1 MVLETYKNVTGIKF
15 GLLSPHEIRKMS
27 VVEIRTADTYDEDGL
42 PIPTGLMDSRLG
54 TLEPRQRCATCGN
67 TATSCPGHFG
77 HIEFAVPII
86 HIGFVKYIQELL
98 TITCRECGRIL
109 IPTDKVEEFQNRMEQ
124 LKKAFGEVSKD
135 FFDSI
140 KKEAR
145 KRSECPHCGSTQYR
159 IELIKPTSFYEYQ
172 KDGGV
177 TRLDPS
183 IIRSRLERI
192 PDEDLKLLGYDPSLA
207 RPEWAILQV
216 LPVPPVYVRPSITLE
231 TGIRSEDDL
240 THKLV
245 DIIRINERLKEAI
258 ASGAPTVI
266 REELSDLLQYHVTTY
281 IDNETSGIPPSRH
294 RSGRALKTLSQR
306 LKGKEGRF
314 RLNLT
319 GKRVDF
325 SARTVISPDPCLSI
339 DEVGVPIDIAKK
351 LTISE
356 RVTPWNI
363 EEMKRLVANGPDN
376 YPGALYITRPDGR
389 KIRLDFVTDRS
400 RLVDELQPG
409 YIVERHIRD
418 GEIALFNRQ
427 PSLHRISI
435 MAHRVKILPYKT
447 FRLHLAVCIPYN
459 ADFDGDEM
467 NLHIPQ
473 SEEARSEAR
482 LLMQVQDQIISPR
495 YGAPIIGS
503 TRDFLTAA
511 YLLTRKD
518 TYVDREQLYT
528 LLAAIGYDGEIPSP
542 AKIEPEPLWSGK
554 QVFSLLLP
562 KDFNYF
568 GRAAVCK
575 HKHTSPDEDC
585 PLEGVVVVKNGQLIK
600 GVIDK
605 NSIGAER
612 AETLYHRIVRD
623 YGTAFA
629 AEFLNKLCRL
639 LNTFISIRGFSFS
652 LDELNLPDNVK
663 ESIRQVIE
671 ESEKTVRQLID
682 EYRKGTLRRI
692 PGKTME
698 ESLEILIMN
707 ELSKARDRCDEIASS
722 SLSLD
727 NQGIVMVRCGARGSE
742 LNVGHMTAC
751 LSQQSVRGRRISCG
765 YIERALPHFRWGDQ
779 SPKARGF
786 IESSFYKG
794 LSPIEFFFHSMAGRE
809 GLIDTA
815 VRTQQSGYMQ
825 RRLIHALEFLRVE
838 YDGTVR
844 TTNGEIVQFKY
855 GEDGVDPS
863 KSDHGKAVN
872 LQRLLERMDI
882 KEGKTPLRLSEI
894 NEILEK
900 YSNRLTHFY
909 ILSLRKLIR
918 DKHLSREDATRL
930 VEATVEEF
938 EKSQVDP
945 GEAVGVVAAQS
956 IGEPGTQMTLRVFHF
971 AGVRE
976 RDVTLGLPRL
986 LEIVDARK
994 NPSTPIMTIR
1004 LDEEHRVDRDKA
1016 FKVAQSLTYTTVSD
1030 LTAKGEYRI
1039 DLEEGV
1045 VRIKI
1050 DRSLMESRGVTVE
1063 DLKNLTITNA
1073 TLEFSGDELIIKP
1086 KSAMDISW
1094 LKRLVNRVMK
1104 LSVKGTPGINR
1115 IQVVTE
1121 GNEWVIQADGSNLS
1135 GVIQVPG
1142 INPARTLTNNIYEIY
1157 ETLGVEAA
1165 RNAIIREAKDVF
1177 EGIGG
1182 GLDLDIRHLMLVAD
1196 VMTNTGK
1203 IRQVGRHGVTGEK
1216 SSTLARA
1223 AFEITVSSIIDAA
1236 VRGVEDTL
1244 KGVTENIIAGQDMKV
1259 GTGIVDIYMTPNPPS
1274 RGE

>member
-1 MVLETYKNVTGIKF
+1 MILEAYKNVSGIKF

-54 TLEPRQRCATCGN
+54 TLEPRQKCATCGN
-67 TATSCPGHFG
+67 TAASCPGHFG
-77 HIEFAVPII
+77 HIELAVPII
-86 HIGFVKYIQELL
+86 HVGFVKYIQELL

-109 IPTDKVEEFQNRMEQ
+109 IPMEKIEEFQGKIEQ
-124 LKKAFGEVSKD
+124 LKKTMGEIPKD
-135 FFDSI
+135 FSDSI

-145 KRSECPHCGSTQYR
+145 KRSECPHCGATQYR
-159 IELIKPTSFYEYQ
+159 IELVKPTSFYEYPIE
-172 KDGGV
+172 GGAV
-177 TRLDPS
+177 RLDPGV
-183 IIRSRLERI
+183 IRSRLERI

-258 ASGAPTVI
+258 SSGAPTVI

-351 LTISE
+351 LTVSE

-363 EEMKRLVANGPDN
+363 EEMKKLVINGPDN
-376 YPGALYITRPDGR
+376 YPGALYVIRPDGR

-400 RLVDELQPG
+400 KLADELQVG
-409 YIVERHIRD
+409 YIIERHIRD
-418 GEIALFNRQ
+418 GDIALFNRQ

-435 MAHRVKILPYKT
+435 MAHRVKVLPYKT

-511 YLLTRKD
+511 YLLTQRD
-518 TYVDREQLYT
+518 TYVNREQLYT
-528 LLAAIGYDGEIPSP
+528 LLAAIDYDGEIPPP
-542 AKIEPEPLWSGK
+542 AKKEPEPLWSGK

-568 GRAAVCK
+568 GKAAVCK

-585 PLEGVVVVKNGQLIK
+585 PLEGVVVVRNGQLIK

-605 NSIGAER
+605 NSIGAEK

-629 AEFLNKLCRL
+629 ADFLNKLCRL
-639 LNTFISIRGFSFS
+639 LNTFITIRGFSFS
-652 LDELNLPDNVK
+652 LDELSLPDDAK
-663 ESIRQVIE
+663 EAIRQVIE
-671 ESEKTVRQLID
+671 EAEEAVHQLIS

-692 PGKTME
+692 PGKTLE

-727 NQGIVMVRCGARGSE
+727 NQGIIMVKCGARGSE
-742 LNVGHMTAC
+742 LNIGHMTAC
-751 LSQQSVRGRRISCG
+751 LSQQSVRGRRIPCG
-765 YIERALPHFRWGDQ
+765 LIERALPHFKWGDQ
-779 SPKARGF
+779 SPRARGF
-786 IESSFYKG
+786 IASSFYKG

-844 TTNGEIVQFKY
+844 TTDGEIIQFKY

-872 LQRLLERMDI
+872 LQRLLERMNI
-882 KEGKTPLRLSEI
+882 KEGVAPLKLSEI
-894 NEILEK
+894 NEILNR
-900 YSNRLTHFY
+900 YRSRLTHFY
-909 ILSLRKLIR
+909 ISSLRKLIR
-918 DKHLSREDATRL
+918 DKHLTREDAIRL

-1004 LDEEHRVDRDKA
+1004 LDEEHRADRDKA
-1016 FKVAQSLTYTTVSD
+1016 LKVAQSLTYTTIGD

-1045 VRIKI
+1045 IRIKI
-1050 DRSLMESRGVTVE
+1050 DRSIMENRGVTVE
-1063 DLKNLTITNA
+1063 DLENLTVANA

-1086 KSAMDISW
+1086 KSTTDILW
-1094 LKRLVNRVMK
+1094 LKRLISRVMK
-1104 LSVKGTPGINR
+1104 LGVKGIPGINR
-1115 IQVVTE
+1115 VQVVME
-1121 GNEWVIQADGSNLS
+1121 GDEWVIQADGSNLS
-1135 GVIQVPG
+1135 RVIQVPG
-1142 INPARTLTNNIYEIY
+1142 VDPARTLTNNIYEIY
-1157 ETLGVEAA
+1157 ETLGIEAA

-1196 VMTNTGK
+1196 VMTATGR

-1216 SSTLARA
+1216 SSALARA

-1236 VRGVEDTL
+1236 VRGAEDTL
-1244 KGVTENIIAGQDMKV
+1244 KGVTENIIAGQNMKV
-1259 GTGIVDIYMTPNPPS
+1259 GTGIVDIYMTPNPPPG
-1274 RGE
+1274 GE

>member
-1 MVLETYKNVTGIKF
+1 MVLETYRSVAGIRF

-67 TATSCPGHFG
+67 TAASCPGHFG
-77 HIEFAVPII
+77 HIELAVPII
-86 HIGFVKYIQELL
+86 HVGFVKYIHELL

-109 IPTDKVEEFQNRMEQ
+109 IPTDKIEELRSKMEQ
-124 LKKAFGEVSKD
+124 LKKTFGEVPRD
-135 FFDSI
+135 FFDNV

-145 KRSECPHCGSTQYR
+145 KRSECPHCGSIQYHV
-159 IELIKPTSFYEYQ
+159 ELVKPTSFYEHQ

-207 RPEWAILQV
+207 RPEWAVLQV

-258 ASGAPTVI
+258 STGAPTVI

-325 SARTVISPDPCLSI
+325 SARTVISPDPYLSI
-339 DEVGVPIDIAKK
+339 DEVGVPVDIAKK
-351 LTISE
+351 LTVSE

-363 EEMKRLVANGPDN
+363 EEMKKLVINGPDN
-376 YPGALYITRPDGR
+376 YPGALYVIRPDGR
-389 KIRLDFVTDRS
+389 RIRLDFVGDRS
-400 RLVDELQPG
+400 KLADELQPG
-409 YIVERHIRD
+409 YVVERHIRD
-418 GEIALFNRQ
+418 GDIALFNRQ

-435 MAHRVKILPYKT
+435 MAHRVKVLPYKT

-518 TYVDREQLYT
+518 TYVNKEQLFT
-528 LLAAIGYDGEIPSP
+528 LLAAIDYHGDIPP
-542 AKIEPEPLWSGK
+542 PVKTDPEPLWSGK

-585 PLEGVVVVKNGQLIK
+585 PLEGVVVVRNGQLIK

-605 NSIGAER
+605 NSIGVER
-612 AETLYHRIVRD
+612 ADTLYHRIVRD

-629 AEFLNKLCRL
+629 ADFINKLCRL
-639 LNTFISIRGFSFS
+639 LNTFITIRGFSFS
-652 LDELNLPDNVK
+652 LDELNLPEDVR
-663 ESIRQVIE
+663 ESIRQVIGDA
-671 ESEKTVRQLID
+671 EKMVQQLID
-682 EYRKGTLRRI
+682 EYKKGTLRRI

-742 LNVGHMTAC
+742 LNIGHMAAC
-751 LSQQSVRGRRISCG
+751 LGQQSVRGKRISYG
-765 YIERALPHFRWGDQ
+765 YLERALPHFKWGDQ
-779 SPKARGF
+779 SPRARGF

-815 VRTQQSGYMQ
+815 VKTQQSGYMQ

-844 TTNGEIVQFKY
+844 TTDGEIVQFRY

-872 LQRLLERMDI
+872 LQRLLERMNI
-882 KEGKTPLRLSEI
+882 REGASPLKFSEI

-900 YSNRLTHFY
+900 YRTRLTHFY
-909 ILSLRKLIR
+909 ISSLKKLIH
-918 DKHLSREDATRL
+918 DKRLTREDAIRL
-930 VEATVEEF
+930 IEATVAEF

-994 NPSTPIMTIR
+994 TPSTPIMTIR
-1004 LDEEHRVDRDKA
+1004 LDKEHRVDKDKA
-1016 FKVAQSLTYTTVSD
+1016 LKVAQSLTYTTVGD
-1030 LTAKGEYRI
+1030 LTKGEYQI
-1039 DLEEGV
+1039 NLEEGIV
-1045 VRIKI
+1045 KVKI
-1050 DRSLMESRGVTVE
+1050 DNALMESRGVTVE
-1063 DLKNLTITNA
+1063 DLKNLTVNGA
-1073 TLEFSGDELIIKP
+1073 SLEFSGDELIIKP
-1086 KSAMDISW
+1086 KSAMDISG
-1094 LKRLVNRVMK
+1094 LKKLINKVMK
-1104 LSVKGTPGINR
+1104 LPVKGVSGIHR
-1115 IQVVTE
+1115 VQVVME
-1121 GNEWVIQADGSNLS
+1121 GDEWVIQADGSNLS
-1135 GVIQVPG
+1135 EVVQVPG
-1142 INPARTLTNNIYEIY
+1142 VDPTRTLTNNIYEIY
-1157 ETLGVEAA
+1157 ETLGIEAA
-1165 RNAIIREAKDVF
+1165 RNAIIKEAKDVF

-1196 VMTNTGK
+1196 VMTATGR

-1216 SSTLARA
+1216 SSALAKA

-1236 VRGVEDTL
+1236 LRGVEDTL

-1274 RGE
+1274 RSE

>member
-1 MVLETYKNVTGIKF
+1 MVLETHRSVAGIRF

-27 VVEIRTADTYDEDGL
+27 VVEIRAADTYDEDGL

-77 HIEFAVPII
+77 HIELAVPII
-86 HIGFVKYIQELL
+86 HIGFVRYIHELL

-109 IPTDKVEEFQNRMEQ
+109 IPTDKIEELQSKMEQ
-124 LKKAFGEVSKD
+124 LKKTFGEVPRD
-135 FFDSI
+135 FFDNV

-145 KRSECPHCGSTQYR
+145 KRSECPHCGSIQYH
-159 IELIKPTSFYEYQ
+159 IELVKPTSFYEHQ

-207 RPEWAILQV
+207 RPEWVVLQV

-258 ASGAPTVI
+258 SSGAPTVI

-325 SARTVISPDPCLSI
+325 SARTVISPDPYLSI

-351 LTISE
+351 LTVSE

-363 EEMKRLVANGPDN
+363 EEMKKLVINGPDN
-376 YPGALYITRPDGR
+376 YPGALYVTRPDGR
-389 KIRLDFVTDRS
+389 RIRLDFVGDRS
-400 RLVDELQPG
+400 KLADELQPG
-409 YIVERHIRD
+409 YVVERHIRD
-418 GEIALFNRQ
+418 GDIALFNRQ

-435 MAHRVKILPYKT
+435 MAHRVKVLPYKT

-518 TYVDREQLYT
+518 TYVNREQLYT
-528 LLAAIGYDGEIPSP
+528 LLAVMDYHGDIPP
-542 AKIEPEPLWSGK
+542 PVKTDPEPLWSGK

-585 PLEGVVVVKNGQLIK
+585 PLEGVVVVRNGQLIK

-605 NSIGAER
+605 NSIGVER
-612 AETLYHRIVRD
+612 ADTLYHRIVRD

-629 AEFLNKLCRL
+629 ADFLNKLCRL
-639 LNTFISIRGFSFS
+639 LNTFITIRGFSFS
-652 LDELNLPDNVK
+652 LDELSLPENAR
-663 ESIRQVIE
+663 ESIRQVIGD
-671 ESEKTVRQLID
+671 SEKMVQQLID
-682 EYRKGTLRRI
+682 EYKKGTLRRI

-698 ESLEILIMN
+698 ESLEMLIMN

-742 LNVGHMTAC
+742 LNIGHMAAC
-751 LSQQSVRGRRISCG
+751 LGQQSVRGKRISYG
-765 YIERALPHFRWGDQ
+765 YLERALPHFKWGDQ
-779 SPKARGF
+779 SPRARGF

-815 VRTQQSGYMQ
+815 VKTQQSGYMQ

-844 TTNGEIVQFKY
+844 TTDGEIVQFKY

-872 LQRLLERMDI
+872 PQRLLERMNI
-882 KEGKTPLRLSEI
+882 REGTSPLKLSEI

-900 YSNRLTHFY
+900 YRTRLTHFY
-909 ILSLRKLIR
+909 VSSLKKLIH
-918 DKHLSREDATRL
+918 DKRLTREDAIRL
-930 VEATVEEF
+930 VEATVAEF

-994 NPSTPIMTIR
+994 TPSTPIMTIR
-1004 LDEEHRVDRDKA
+1004 LDKEHRADRDKA
-1016 FKVAQSLTYTTVSD
+1016 LKVAQSLTYTTVSD
-1030 LTAKGEYRI
+1030 LTKGEYQI
-1039 DLEEGV
+1039 NLEEGV
-1045 VRIKI
+1045 VKVKI
-1050 DRSLMESRGVTVE
+1050 DNSIMESKGVTVE
-1063 DLKNLTITNA
+1063 DLKNLTVNGA
-1073 TLEFSGDELIIKP
+1073 SLELSGDELIIKP
-1086 KSAMDISW
+1086 KSAMDFSG
-1094 LKRLVNRVMK
+1094 LKKLVNKVMK
-1104 LSVKGTPGINR
+1104 LPVKGVPGIHR
-1115 IQVVTE
+1115 VQVVME
-1121 GNEWVIQADGSNLS
+1121 GDEWVIQADGSNLS
-1135 GVIQVPG
+1135 EVVQVPG
-1142 INPARTLTNNIYEIY
+1142 VDPTRTLTNNIYEIY
-1157 ETLGVEAA
+1157 ETLGIEAA
-1165 RNAIIREAKDVF
+1165 RSAIIKEAKDVF

-1196 VMTNTGK
+1196 VMTATGR

-1216 SSTLARA
+1216 SSALAKA
-1223 AFEITVSSIIDAA
+1223 AFEITVSSIVDAA
-1236 VRGVEDTL
+1236 LRGVEDTL
-1244 KGVTENIIAGQDMKV
+1244 KGVTENIVAGQDMKV

>member
-1 MVLETYKNVTGIKF
+1 MVLETHRSVAGIRF

-27 VVEIRTADTYDEDGL
+27 VVEIRAADTYDEDGL

-77 HIEFAVPII
+77 HIELAVPII
-86 HIGFVKYIQELL
+86 HIGFVRYIHELL

-109 IPTDKVEEFQNRMEQ
+109 IPTDKIEELQSKMEQ
-124 LKKAFGEVSKD
+124 LKKTFGEVPRD
-135 FFDSI
+135 FFDNV

-145 KRSECPHCGSTQYR
+145 KRSECPHCGSIQYH
-159 IELIKPTSFYEYQ
+159 IELVKPTSFYEHQ

-207 RPEWAILQV
+207 RPEWVVLQV

-258 ASGAPTVI
+258 SSGAPTVI

-325 SARTVISPDPCLSI
+325 SARTVISPDPYLSI

-351 LTISE
+351 LTVSE

-363 EEMKRLVANGPDN
+363 EEMKKLVINGPDN
-376 YPGALYITRPDGR
+376 YPGALYVTRPDGR
-389 KIRLDFVTDRS
+389 RIRLDFVGDRS
-400 RLVDELQPG
+400 KLADELQPG
-409 YIVERHIRD
+409 YVVERHIRD
-418 GEIALFNRQ
+418 GDIALFNRQ

-435 MAHRVKILPYKT
+435 MAHRVKVLPYKT

-518 TYVDREQLYT
+518 TYVNREQLYT
-528 LLAAIGYDGEIPSP
+528 LLAVMDYHGDIPP
-542 AKIEPEPLWSGK
+542 PVKTDPEPLWSGK

-585 PLEGVVVVKNGQLIK
+585 PLEGVVVVRNGQLIK

-605 NSIGAER
+605 NSIGVER
-612 AETLYHRIVRD
+612 ADTLYHRIVRD

-629 AEFLNKLCRL
+629 ADFLNKLCRL
-639 LNTFISIRGFSFS
+639 LNTFITIRGFSFS
-652 LDELNLPDNVK
+652 LDELSLPENAR
-663 ESIRQVIE
+663 ESIRQVIGD
-671 ESEKTVRQLID
+671 SEKMVQQLID
-682 EYRKGTLRRI
+682 EYKKGTLRRI

-698 ESLEILIMN
+698 ESLEMLIMN

-742 LNVGHMTAC
+742 LNIGHMAAC
-751 LSQQSVRGRRISCG
+751 LGQQSVRGKRISYG
-765 YIERALPHFRWGDQ
+765 YLERALPHFKWGDQ
-779 SPKARGF
+779 SPRARGF
-786 IESSFYKG
+786 IESSFSKG

-815 VRTQQSGYMQ
+815 VKTQQSGYMQ

-844 TTNGEIVQFKY
+844 TTDGEIVQFKY

-872 LQRLLERMDI
+872 PQRLLERMNI
-882 KEGKTPLRLSEI
+882 REGTSPLKLSEI

-900 YSNRLTHFY
+900 YRTRLTHFY
-909 ILSLRKLIR
+909 VSSLKKLIH
-918 DKHLSREDATRL
+918 DKRLTREDAIRL
-930 VEATVEEF
+930 VEATVAEF

-994 NPSTPIMTIR
+994 TPSTPIMTIR
-1004 LDEEHRVDRDKA
+1004 LDKEHRADRDKA
-1016 FKVAQSLTYTTVSD
+1016 LKVAQSLTYTTVSD
-1030 LTAKGEYRI
+1030 LTKGEYQI
-1039 DLEEGV
+1039 NLEEGV
-1045 VRIKI
+1045 VKVKI
-1050 DRSLMESRGVTVE
+1050 DNSIMESKGVTVE
-1063 DLKNLTITNA
+1063 DLKNLTVNGA
-1073 TLEFSGDELIIKP
+1073 SLELSGDELIIKP
-1086 KSAMDISW
+1086 KSAMDFSG
-1094 LKRLVNRVMK
+1094 LKKLVNKVMK
-1104 LSVKGTPGINR
+1104 LPVKGVPGIHR
-1115 IQVVTE
+1115 VQVVME
-1121 GNEWVIQADGSNLS
+1121 GDEWVIQADGSNLS
-1135 GVIQVPG
+1135 EVVQVPG
-1142 INPARTLTNNIYEIY
+1142 VDPTRTLTNNIYEIY
-1157 ETLGVEAA
+1157 ETLGIEAA
-1165 RNAIIREAKDVF
+1165 RSAIIKEAKDVF

-1196 VMTNTGK
+1196 VMTATGR

-1216 SSTLARA
+1216 SSALAKA
-1223 AFEITVSSIIDAA
+1223 AFEITVSSIVDAA
-1236 VRGVEDTL
+1236 LRGVEDTL
-1244 KGVTENIIAGQDMKV
+1244 KGVTENIVAGQDMKV